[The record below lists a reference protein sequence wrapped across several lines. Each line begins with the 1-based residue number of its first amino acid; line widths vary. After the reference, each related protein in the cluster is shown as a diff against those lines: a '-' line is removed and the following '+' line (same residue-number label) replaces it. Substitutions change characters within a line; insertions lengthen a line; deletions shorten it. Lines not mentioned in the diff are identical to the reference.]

1 MLFCF
6 CLMHINWGHSLRTA
20 KIIRV
25 TYWGSCAPASS
36 VLVCVCVCVCVC
48 ARARMYMPV
57 CVFAWRSQGNR
68 PAFQDLLTLVSA
80 PTLKESHTSERIVV
94 SPGRSART
102 SCGSE
107 RLLSETGNHHHLHR
121 ALRFLR
127 FGQCDQEEAT
137 IRRLQSPSHNLALNS
152 CINGPDAY
160 IQHKHSM
167 LGHFTMDGDEG
178 HAAQRAPSLN
188 ISESW
193 KFRFTKSQS
202 ALGQGH
208 PTL

>member
-1 MLFCF
+1 MYYA
-6 CLMHINWGHSLRTA
+6 HKLRTLL
-20 KIIRV
+20 KNSNNYQRSL
-25 TYWGSCAPASS
+25 TDQYSCAPVSS
-36 VLVCVCVCVCVC
+36 GFFCVCVAACVCVCVCVCVFTH
-48 ARARMYMPV
+48 M
-57 CVFAWRSQGNR
+57 CVHLCGCLH
-68 PAFQDLLTLVSA
+68 DG
-80 PTLKESHTSERIVV
+80 LKVTT
-94 SPGRSART
+94 PLPRT
-102 SCGSE
+102 SWLWSVLPHWKSPTHLRGLLSLQVGLPGSE

-137 IRRLQSPSHNLALNS
+137 IRHLQSPSHNLTLNS
-152 CINGPDAY
+152 CINGPDAH
-160 IQHKHSM
+160 IQHNHSM
-167 LGHFTMDGDEG
+167 LGHFTMGGDEG

-193 KFRFTKSQS
+193 KFRFTKPQP